1 MVPVKVRANAV
12 LRWDNSHCQVS
23 IPIPKPMPKWGII
36 KYARLGSKGNRSEL
50 APIMQSASVTRNH
63 LDETREWTITTH
75 PIHSLTQSACTLTGN
90 AGECRTCWKCS
101 CQSDSL
107 CCREWKQLL
116 RSILIYESTL
126 LEMQSLA
133 HFPFRWLN
141 LGNEPN
147 GQERFEHGHG
157 HRGHADDHYHKIQS
171 VRLDSNTCF
180 PATNLWSREHRRWLW
195 FAGTFC
201 RDGAVHSLATNW
213 RPTIERLE
221 YIKIRID

>member
-63 LDETREWTITTH
+63 LDETRKWTITTH

-116 RSILIYESTL
+116 RSILIYEY
-126 LEMQSLA
+126 A
-133 HFPFRWLN
+133 
-141 LGNEPN
+141 LGNAITCP
-147 GQERFEHGHG
+147 FS
-157 HRGHADDHYHKIQS
+157 IS
-171 VRLDSNTCF
+171 VAESRQWAKWAGTIR
-180 PATNLWSREHRRWLW
+180 AWTWSPWTRRW
-195 FAGTFC
+195 
-201 RDGAVHSLATNW
+201 SL
-213 RPTIERLE
+213 P
-221 YIKIRID
+221 